1 MFAYQS
7 VHVPGFARQMSPRRL
22 AQAAPAPV
30 VPPNLTPTMVK
41 LALTSGLAIETALGA
56 AGAWVGIWTGLNAK
70 GLLKFVGYGIGIL
83 SGVSGLVSLAELA
96 LYVGK
101 GMPVPAEFTT
111 PPVQKT
117 TSEFVAQ

>member
-22 AQAAPAPV
+22 AQTSTPA
-30 VPPNLTPTMVK
+30 VPKNLTPTMVK
-41 LALTSGLAIETALGA
+41 VALTSGLAIETALGA

-83 SGVSGLVSLAELA
+83 SGVSGLVSLAELG
-96 LYVGK
+96 LYVWK
-101 GMPVPAEFTT
+101 GMPVPTELMT